1 MTKSQLIE
9 RIAERAPHVPRREVE
24 RIVNTVFESMV
35 EALKDENRI
44 EIRGFGSFA
53 VKVREERD
61 ARNPKT
67 GEKVHVPR
75 RLTPY
80 FTVGKE
86 LRDRLNHS
94 SGDSETTD
102 PQGGPVHAA
111 HAPPSAPLA
120 AAPLAAAPLAATSHP
135 LSAPVAPSRAASP
148 DDVLLRAAAF
158 AR

>member
-9 RIAERAPHVPRREVE
+9 KISERAPHVPRREVE
-24 RIVNTVFESMV
+24 RIVNTVFDSMV
-35 EALKDENRI
+35 EALQKEERI

-53 VKVREERD
+53 VKVRDERD

-86 LRDRLNHS
+86 LRDRLNQTK
-94 SGDSETTD
+94 GDPETTD
-102 PQGGPVHAA
+102 PRGEAASPETTAPAGTPISASQPVAA
-111 HAPPSAPLA
+111 AASPVA
-120 AAPLAAAPLAATSHP
+120 AAPARS
-135 LSAPVAPSRAASP
+135 LSA
-148 DDVLLRAAAF
+148 DDVQRRAAAAF
-158 AR
+158 VR